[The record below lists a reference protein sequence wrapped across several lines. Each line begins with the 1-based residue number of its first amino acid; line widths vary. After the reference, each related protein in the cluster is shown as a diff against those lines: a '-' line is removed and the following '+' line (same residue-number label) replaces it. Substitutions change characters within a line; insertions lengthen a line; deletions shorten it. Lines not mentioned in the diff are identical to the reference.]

1 MIFFTLTYTTILDII
16 TLSLAATLQQRTMT
30 VTIAEKVEIVL
41 ARMAEEVRPAAWLAF
56 IVFVLKADEGGRY
69 KLKSAGP
76 HLLCRLAD
84 KLPMYGV
91 WASVSEVLTGQQL
104 TKNKEILASLKEVSV
119 DLKQTQ
125 KDLHAIA
132 HSIAGQ
138 AIETDAQGR
147 IHLDVIGRILTEIG
161 EAIEADAKVLAAG

>member
-1 MIFFTLTYTTILDII
+1 MK
-16 TLSLAATLQQRTMT
+16 
-30 VTIAEKVEIVL
+30 IAEKVEAVME
-41 ARMAEEVRPAAWLAF
+41 RMIEEVRPAAWLAF

-84 KLPMYGV
+84 KLPMFGV

-104 TKNKEILASLKEVSV
+104 TKNGQILTSLKEVSV

-125 KDLHAIA
+125 KDLRAIA

-138 AIETDAQGR
+138 KIEADAYGR
-147 IHLDVIGRILTEIG
+147 IHLDVIGRILTEIS
-161 EAIEADAKVLAAG
+161 EAIESPPQSQSAG